1 MVKSIKEIKANA
13 AKVAEKVV
21 KITTSPEKAVKVSVR
36 SKGWKMS
43 ARKLAAAK
51 PEEVV
56 EKEEEKSDITEE
68 LEDTENVPKRKVK
81 KHRSKEAMLRRREG
95 VKLKVKDK
103 KKSSTLIPDD
113 A

>member
-13 AKVAEKVV
+13 VKVAEKVV

-36 SKGWKMS
+36 SKAWKMS
-43 ARKLAAAK
+43 AKKLAAIK

-56 EKEEEKSDITEE
+56 VEEEEKTDATEE

-95 VKLKVKDK
+95 VKLKLKDK
-103 KKSSTLIPDD
+103 KKSSTIIADD